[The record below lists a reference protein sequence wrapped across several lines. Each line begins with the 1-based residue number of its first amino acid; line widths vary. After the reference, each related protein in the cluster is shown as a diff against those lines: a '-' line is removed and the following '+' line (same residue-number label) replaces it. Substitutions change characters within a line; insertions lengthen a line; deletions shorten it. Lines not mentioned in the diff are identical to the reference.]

1 VKAAQ
6 RAAEERVEEVVM
18 VKMVE
23 EVEMVGMVMEEEA
36 RWR

>member
-6 RAAEERVEEVVM
+6 RVAEERVEEVEM

-23 EVEMVGMVMEEEA
+23 EVEMIGMVVEEET
-36 RWR
+36 